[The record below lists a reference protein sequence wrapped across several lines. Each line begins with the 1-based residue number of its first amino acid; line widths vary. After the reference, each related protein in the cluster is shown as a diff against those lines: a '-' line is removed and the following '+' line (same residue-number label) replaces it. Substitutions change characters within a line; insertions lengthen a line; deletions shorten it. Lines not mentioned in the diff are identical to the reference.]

1 MGSRLS
7 DAFNSTTSRASTTRS
22 SRAWPTEARL
32 YCSAMGTCQRNEIPR
47 RASFHR
53 QGLLVHRFEEARP
66 QDAMHLEG
74 CVDDDAGNL
83 VEFRIWFGQFGVCGV
98 LAVHPDYTPAHG
110 RSPAVV
116 LALLPGVRRGSHPGG
131 SKGVPERANRQGA
144 GDARAQGVRITR
156 LIPCRRNRTLK
167 VDEQPEWPP
176 RRLQ

>member
-98 LAVHPDYTPAHG
+98 LAVHPPPSVTRCRSCVPRTRITPRA
-110 RSPAVV
+110 S
-116 LALLPGVRRGSHPGG
+116 LMT
-131 SKGVPERANRQGA
+131 ERV
-144 GDARAQGVRITR
+144 ARAR
-156 LIPCRRNRTLK
+156 PA
-167 VDEQPEWPP
+167 PS
-176 RRLQ
+176 